1 MTYSL
6 DLLFL
11 NAPLFEGGTAQMQ
24 VARVFIKTQTQADYR
39 GINSLDYITPE
50 CVVIEELEAQI
61 DRLHDELETIRK
73 SARRKFA
80 AAKRNSN

>member
-11 NAPLFEGGTAQMQ
+11 NEPLFEGGTAKMQ
-24 VARVFIKTQTQADYR
+24 VARVFIKTQTQAEYH
-39 GINSLDYITPE
+39 GINNLDYITPE
-50 CVVIEELEAQI
+50 CRALGELEAQI
-61 DRLHDELETIRK
+61 DRLHEELETIRK